1 MTTVFQKK
9 VYETI
14 KKIPAGKVATYGQ
27 VAKLVGKPKAARAV
41 GMALKNNPTPIIV
54 PCHRVVGADGSL
66 VGYSGPRG
74 IAAKRKLLEKEGVV
88 FVGQKVK
95 SCLKGETFEAQKT
108 N

>member
-41 GMALKNNPTPIIV
+41 GMALKNNPTPITV
-54 PCHRVVGADGSL
+54 PCHRVVGSDGSL
-66 VGYSGPRG
+66 VGYSGTG
-74 IAAKRKLLEKEGVV
+74 GLATKRQLLKKEGVV
-88 FVGQKVK
+88 FTGQKVNL
-95 SCLKGETFEAQKT
+95 SQSHW
-108 N
+108 